1 LKHYDIIVIGGG
13 PAGIFSAGFAARQGA
28 SVLLLEKNRRCGA
41 KMLITGKGRC
51 NVTNSE
57 ENPRKLA
64 ERFGPQGKALL
75 TALYAF
81 GRDEVIEFFES
92 RGLKLRIERGGR
104 IFPEL
109 GGAAEVQQA
118 LDRFLQETGVELQTS
133 CKVEGLAID
142 ADRVE
147 AVKIAGGMLYAD
159 RFVVAT
165 GGRSYPE
172 TGSTGDGYRWAVQTG
187 HRLIEPEPAL
197 VPVTLAET
205 WTGDVSDFNLK
216 NVRVTVISAG
226 RQIDERFG
234 EAFFTRNGIGGPIIL
249 DLSAVI
255 RDALKTGP
263 VQLQLDL
270 KPAVDA
276 ETFDRRL
283 QKELAEQGKKDFRN
297 ALGGLLPMALI
308 PVVIQRSG
316 IDPLQKC
323 HHVTSAERKQLL
335 QQFKAMSLEVT
346 GVGGFKRAIV
356 TSGGV
361 ALQDID
367 MRTMRSKRLENLY
380 FAGEVIDLDGPTG
393 GFNLQVCW
401 STGYLAGVSAAAAR
415 TSVEDS

>member
-1 LKHYDIIVIGGG
+1 
-13 PAGIFSAGFAARQGA
+13 
-28 SVLLLEKNRRCGA
+28 
-41 KMLITGKGRC
+41 
-51 NVTNSE
+51 
-57 ENPRKLA
+57 
-64 ERFGPQGKALL
+64 
-75 TALYAF
+75 
-81 GRDEVIEFFES
+81 
-92 RGLKLRIERGGR
+92 
-104 IFPEL
+104 
-109 GGAAEVQQA
+109 
-118 LDRFLQETGVELQTS
+118 
-133 CKVEGLAID
+133 
-142 ADRVE
+142 
-147 AVKIAGGMLYAD
+147 
-159 RFVVAT
+159 
-165 GGRSYPE
+165 
-172 TGSTGDGYRWAVQTG
+172 
-187 HRLIEPEPAL
+187 
-197 VPVTLAET
+197 
-205 WTGDVSDFNLK
+205 
-216 NVRVTVISAG
+216 
-226 RQIDERFG
+226 
-234 EAFFTRNGIGGPIIL
+234 
-249 DLSAVI
+249 
-255 RDALKTGP
+255 